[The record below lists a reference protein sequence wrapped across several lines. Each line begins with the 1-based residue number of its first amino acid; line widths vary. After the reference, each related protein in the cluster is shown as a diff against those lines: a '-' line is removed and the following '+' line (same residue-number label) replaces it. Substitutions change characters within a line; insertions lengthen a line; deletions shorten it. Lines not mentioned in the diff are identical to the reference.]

1 MSNNMT
7 LTDTAIQAC
16 IVLSNA
22 IDSLAEDYEEQRVD
36 FVLETR
42 ADLCA
47 AYAALCETL
56 SRELKVDAHR
66 KIQELISGEILVRR
80 TILTAQTGIRF
91 PDASE
96 R

>member
-1 MSNNMT
+1 MSKNMT

-22 IDSLAEDYEEQRVD
+22 IDSLAEDYEEQSAE
-36 FVLETR
+36 FLLETR
-42 ADLCA
+42 GDLCA

-56 SRELKVDAHR
+56 SRELRIDAHR
-66 KIQELISGEILVRR
+66 KIQELITGDLLAMR